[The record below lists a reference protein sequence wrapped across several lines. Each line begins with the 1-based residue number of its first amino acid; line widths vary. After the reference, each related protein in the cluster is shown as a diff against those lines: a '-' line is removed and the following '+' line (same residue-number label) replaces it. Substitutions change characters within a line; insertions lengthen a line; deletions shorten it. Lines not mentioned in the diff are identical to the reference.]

1 MCGLEGLKKL
11 GKGRTAEAFL
21 TEDGRVLKLFYAGY
35 PKESVEKELRNAG
48 MVDALGIPAPR
59 CYGSAEVDG
68 RVGIVY
74 ERAAGE
80 SLLSALLRTGDTEG
94 CARVMAELH
103 GKLLACELPEEA
115 LDTREFLRREIQRN
129 GRLPEDRKA
138 EALALLD
145 ALPGGNA
152 LCHGDFHPDNVL
164 MDGGRAMVIDWMN
177 LVRGDA
183 MYDVAMTWYLL
194 ACSPLPPDVQEMQ
207 GFAQMRGRLADEYL
221 KEMGVEKARIED
233 WLPVIRAS
241 RFEG

>member
-1 MCGLEGLKKL
+1 MEGLKKL
-11 GKGRTAEAFL
+11 GTGRTAEAFL
-21 TEDGRVLKLFYAGY
+21 TPEGRVLKLFYAGY
-35 PKESVEKELRNAG
+35 PKDSVEKELRNAA

-59 CYGSAEVDG
+59 CYGSVEMDG

-80 SLLSALLRTGDTEG
+80 SLLSVLLRTGDAEG
-94 CARVMAELH
+94 CARVMAELQ
-103 GKLLACELPEEA
+103 GKLLACELPGEA
-115 LDTREFLRREIQRN
+115 LDTREFLRREIQWNRK
-129 GRLPEDRKA
+129 LPEEMKA
-138 EALALLD
+138 EALARLD

-164 MDGGRAMVIDWMN
+164 VDGEKAMVIDWMN

-194 ACSPLPPDVQEMQ
+194 ACSPLPPDLQETQ
-207 GFAQMRGRLADEYL
+207 GFVQMRGRLADEYL
-221 KEMGVEKARIED
+221 KRMGVEKARIEG

-241 RFEG
+241 RFDG

>member
-1 MCGLEGLKKL
+1 MEGLKKL
-11 GKGRTAEAFL
+11 GTGRTAEAFL

-35 PKESVEKELRNAG
+35 PQESVEKELRNAG
-48 MVDALGIPAPR
+48 MVDALGVPAPR
-59 CYGSAEVDG
+59 CYGRAEVDG

-80 SLLSALLRTGDTEG
+80 SLLSELLRTGDTER
-94 CARVMAELH
+94 CVRVMAEVH
-103 GKLLACELPEEA
+103 EKLLACELPEEA
-115 LDTREFLRREIQRN
+115 LDAREFLRREIQRN
-129 GRLPEDRKA
+129 GKLPEERRG
-138 EALALLD
+138 EALARLD

-164 MDGGRAMVIDWMN
+164 VDGERVMVIDWMN

-194 ACSPLPPDVQEMQ
+194 ACSPLPPDLQETQ
-207 GFAQMRGRLADEYL
+207 GFVQMRGRLADEYL
-221 KEMGVEKARIED
+221 KRMGVEKARIEG

-241 RFEG
+241 RFDG

>member
-1 MCGLEGLKKL
+1 MEGLKKL
-11 GKGRTAEAFL
+11 GTGRTAEAFL

-35 PKESVEKELRNAG
+35 PQESVEKELRNAG
-48 MVDALGIPAPR
+48 MVDALGVPAPR
-59 CYGSAEVDG
+59 CCGSVEMDG

-80 SLLSALLRTGDTEG
+80 SLLSELLRTGDAER
-94 CARVMAELH
+94 CVRVMAEVH
-103 GKLLACELPEEA
+103 EKLLACELPEEA
-115 LDTREFLRREIQRN
+115 LDAREFLRREIQRN
-129 GRLPEDRKA
+129 GKLPEERRG
-138 EALALLD
+138 EALARLD

-152 LCHGDFHPDNVL
+152 LCHGDFHPDNV
-164 MDGGRAMVIDWMN
+164 MVDGERVMVIDWMN

-194 ACSPLPPDVQEMQ
+194 ACSSLPPDLQEMQ
-207 GFAQMRGRLADEYL
+207 GFVQMRGRLADEYL
-221 KEMGVEKARIED
+221 KRMGVEKARIEG

>member
-1 MCGLEGLKKL
+1 MEGLKKL

-35 PKESVEKELRNAG
+35 PKDSVEKELRNAG

-59 CYGSAEVDG
+59 CYGRAEVDG

-80 SLLSALLRTGDTEG
+80 SLLAYLLRTGDEEG
-94 CARVMAELH
+94 CARIMARLQRQM
-103 GKLLACELPEEA
+103 LACELPQEAVDKREA
-115 LDTREFLRREIQRN
+115 LRKALEEN
-129 GRLPEDRKA
+129 ARLPEKDRT
-138 EALALLD
+138 EALERLRG
-145 ALPGGNA
+145 LPDGNA
-152 LCHGDFHPDNVL
+152 LCHGDFHPDNV
-164 MDGGRAMVIDWMN
+164 MVDGEKAMVIDWMN
-177 LVRGDA
+177 LNRGDPIG
-183 MYDVAMTWYLL
+183 DVAMTWYLL